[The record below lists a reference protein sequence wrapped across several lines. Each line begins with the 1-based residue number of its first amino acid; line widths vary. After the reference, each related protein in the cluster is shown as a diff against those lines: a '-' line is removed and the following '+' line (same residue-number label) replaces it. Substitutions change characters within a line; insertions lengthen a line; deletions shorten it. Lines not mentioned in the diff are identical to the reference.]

1 VAECASCEDICPI
14 FPQVFFFELSRCSGS
29 TGSLQ
34 KFCGL
39 QTMKKEKSDY
49 IVQTVLHALDILEQ
63 FHDNVDELGVTD
75 LSKRL
80 RLHKNNVFRLLA
92 TLESR
97 NYIEQN
103 KLTENYRLGLK
114 NLELGQTVIK
124 QMGILRRSRPVL
136 ESLALECNETCYVA
150 VLRDAHVIY
159 LDAVESSY
167 PVRVASR
174 VGTRLP
180 VHCTA
185 AGKVM
190 LANATDTRWQGSQ
203 PCGELRRY
211 TPTTITDRFEL
222 KKQLEKV
229 AAQGYALED
238 EELDQEV
245 RGIAAPIRDY
255 TGSVIGALSISGPA
269 MRLGEPRLHDEL
281 APMIE
286 RAAEDISLRL
296 GFSHPAAVANYR

>member
-1 VAECASCEDICPI
+1 
-14 FPQVFFFELSRCSGS
+14 
-29 TGSLQ
+29 
-34 KFCGL
+34 
-39 QTMKKEKSDY
+39 MKKEKSDY

-103 KLTENYRLGLK
+103 KFTENYRLGLK

-136 ESLALECNETCYVA
+136 ESLAQECNETCYVT

-159 LDAVESSY
+159 LDAVETSH

-190 LANATDTRWQGSQ
+190 LANATDTRWQWPQ
-203 PCGELRRY
+203 PCGELRRF
-211 TPTTITDRFEL
+211 TPTTVTDRFEL
-222 KKQLEKV
+222 KKQLEKI

-238 EELDQEV
+238 EELDLEV

-255 TGSVIGALSISGPA
+255 TGAVIGALSISGPA
-269 MRLGEPRLHDEL
+269 MRLGEARLHDEL
-281 APMIE
+281 IPMIE
-286 RAAEDISLRL
+286 RAAGDISLRL
-296 GFSHPAAVANYR
+296 G

>member
-1 VAECASCEDICPI
+1 
-14 FPQVFFFELSRCSGS
+14 
-29 TGSLQ
+29 
-34 KFCGL
+34 
-39 QTMKKEKSDY
+39 MKKEKSDY

-136 ESLALECNETCYVA
+136 ESLAQECNETCYVA

-203 PCGELRRY
+203 PYGELRRY

-255 TGSVIGALSISGPA
+255 TGSVVGALSISGPA